1 MLGMV
6 YLNQN
11 RPQDAKDTFTQLL
24 AQDPNN
30 AEGHYGLGL
39 ALAAEDNHQAAI
51 KEYKTAARLDP
62 QAAGIDYDLGVS
74 YAKLKMYDDAIAAFL
89 KERQNG
95 DNQEL
100 DDRSG
105 RRLPGQRLDPAGPGS
120 LKQGSATQS
129 RRTIDL

>member
-1 MLGMV
+1 MV

-24 AQDPNN
+24 AQGPNN

-39 ALAAEDNHQAAI
+39 ALAAENNHQAAI
-51 KEYKTAARLDP
+51 EEYKTPARLDP

-74 YAKLKMYDDAIAAFL
+74 YAKLKMYDDAVAAFL

-100 DDRSG
+100 ETALADAYQAKGLTQQAQEARS
-105 RRLPGQRLDPAGPGS
+105 
-120 LKQGSATQS
+120 KATQFQD
-129 RRTIDL
+129 REANR